1 MNSRENTVICIQ
13 NTAQVTAGYLMMGM
27 VSGVAMQR
35 SNSTQPPC
43 QRGVSA
49 RPLHMSRK
57 AGLNHVYFGHEVF

>member
-13 NTAQVTAGYLMMGM
+13 DKAQVTAGYLMMGM

-49 RPLHMSRK
+49 RGR
-57 AGLNHVYFGHEVF
+57 FT